1 MASISQNSED
11 NDDNNNFVGLQLEN
25 DGHNDVQDIV
35 NELQIEVCHHFPK
48 ISDTPNEL
56 FQ

>member
-1 MASISQNSED
+1 MASTSQNSED
-11 NDDNNNFVGLQLEN
+11 NDDNNFVALQLEN

-35 NELQIEVCHHFPK
+35 NELQIQVCHHFPK
-48 ISDTPNEL
+48 ISDTPNKL

>member
-1 MASISQNSED
+1 MASTSQNSED
-11 NDDNNNFVGLQLEN
+11 NDDNNNFVALQLEN
-25 DGHNDVQDIV
+25 DGHNDFQDIV